1 MPDLK
6 HFGLCEPWP
15 LADVA
20 AISVDAVGAA
30 PAAVADGAAAA
41 VAVDAV
47 GAAPAAAAVD
57 AVGAAP
63 AAVAV
68 DADDAGP
75 AAGGECAVKDEQPPH
90 PSHPEMCS
98 GLLYTLRSVVAIR
111 LFY

>member
-15 LADVA
+15 LAD
-20 AISVDAVGAA
+20 G
-30 PAAVADGAAAA
+30 AA

-47 GAAPAAAAVD
+47 AAGTAPAAVAVAVD

-68 DADDAGP
+68 DADNAGP
-75 AAGGECAVKDEQPPH
+75 AAADECAVKDEQPPH
-90 PSHPEMCS
+90 PPHPEMCS
-98 GLLYTLRSVVAIR
+98 GLLYTQRCAVAIR
-111 LFY
+111 LIY